1 MEGIQ
6 LNIIKNIHGKPT
18 PNIILNVKKTKPSKK
33 NESIAIKTRKKT
45 GMAIIPSHF
54 YYSVGCISKNN
65 KAREKIMGIQI
76 GQVRLALLLDNI
88 LSKSDPTNYTRK
100 L

>member
-1 MEGIQ
+1 M
-6 LNIIKNIHGKPT
+6 L
-18 PNIILNVKKTKPSKK
+18 KKQNQVKK

-45 GMAIIPSHF
+45 GMAVIPSHF

-65 KAREKIMGIQI
+65 KAREKIMGMQI
-76 GQVRLALLLDNI
+76 GKVRLALLLDNI
-88 LSKSDPTNYTRK
+88 LSKSDPTNYIRK

>member
-1 MEGIQ
+1 M
-6 LNIIKNIHGKPT
+6 L
-18 PNIILNVKKTKPSKK
+18 KKTKPSKN
-33 NESIAIKTRKKT
+33 NESIATKTKKKT
-45 GMAIIPSHF
+45 GMAIIPNHF

-76 GQVRLALLLDNI
+76 GKVRLALFLDNI

>member
-1 MEGIQ
+1 M
-6 LNIIKNIHGKPT
+6 LKKNK
-18 PNIILNVKKTKPSKK
+18 NKLK
-33 NESIAIKTRKKT
+33 NESIATKIKKT
-45 GMAIIPSHF
+45 GMAIIPNHF

-76 GQVRLALLLDNI
+76 GKVRLALLLDTI